1 MASASEPDFFCFL
14 TELQMT
20 WSFQLYSARN
30 FTPWDDVLAM
40 VAAAGYRNV
49 EGFGG
54 LYEDP
59 AALRAMLDRHGLSMP
74 TAHFSLDLLENDFDK
89 ARSIAE
95 TLGVKT
101 MICPHV
107 AADLRPSDEAGWRG
121 FAARLAAVNDTCAK
135 AGYAF
140 AWHNHDFEFE
150 NTDGIVPM
158 RVILDAAPEIG
169 WEIDVAWVVR
179 GGADP
184 LAWIANTAPASSP
197 PMSRTSRRRAK
208 RPMRMAGPM
217 SAMASL
223 DWPAIMKELRERTAT
238 EFFIMEHDNPSDVKR
253 FASRSLASAQQ
264 F

>member
-1 MASASEPDFFCFL
+1 
-14 TELQMT
+14 MT

-40 VAAAGYRNV
+40 VAATGYRNV

-74 TAHFSLDLLENDFDK
+74 TGHFSLDLLENDFDK

-101 MICPHV
+101 IICPHV
-107 AADLRPSDEAGWRG
+107 AADHRPSDEAGWRG

-140 AWHNHDFEFE
+140 GWHNHDFEFE

-184 LAWIANTAPASSP
+184 LAWIREYGTRIVAAHVKDIAPEGEA
-197 PMSRTSRRRAK
+197 ADEDGW
-208 RPMRMAGPM
+208 ADVGHGVI
-217 SAMASL
+217 

-238 EFFIMEHDNPSDVKR
+238 EFFIMEHDNPNDVKR

>member
-1 MASASEPDFFCFL
+1 
-14 TELQMT
+14 MT

-40 VAAAGYRNV
+40 VAAAGYHNV

-59 AALRAMLDRHGLSMP
+59 TALRALLDKHGLSMP
-74 TAHFSLDLLENDFDK
+74 TAHFSLDLLEKDFDK

-95 TLGVKT
+95 TLGVAT
-101 MICPHV
+101 VICPHV
-107 AADLRPSDEAGWRG
+107 AAELRPVDEAGWRG
-121 FAARLAAVNDTCAK
+121 FAARLAAVNEACAK
-135 AGYAF
+135 AGLAF

-150 NTDGIVPM
+150 GTDGIVPM

-184 LAWIANTAPASSP
+184 MAWIREYGTRIVAAHVKDIAPEGE
-197 PMSRTSRRRAK
+197 AK
-208 RPMRMAGPM
+208 EEDGWADVGHGV
-217 SAMASL
+217 L
-223 DWPAIMKELRERTAT
+223 DWPGIMKALRERTAAK
-238 EFFIMEHDNPSDVKR
+238 ILVMEHDNPSDVKR

-264 F
+264 FQE

>member
-1 MASASEPDFFCFL
+1 MS
-14 TELQMT
+14 

-30 FTPWDDVLAM
+30 FTPWEDVLAM
-40 VAAAGYRNV
+40 LAAAGYENV

-54 LYEDP
+54 LYQDP
-59 AALRAMLDRHGLSMP
+59 AGLRAMLDANGLSMP

-101 MICPHV
+101 VICPHV
-107 AADLRPSDEAGWRG
+107 AADLRPSDEAGWRS
-121 FAARLAAVNDTCAK
+121 FAARLAAVNEACAA
-135 AGYAF
+135 AGLVF

-158 RVILDAAPEIG
+158 RVLLDAAPEIG
-169 WEIDVAWVVR
+169 WEMDVAWVVR

-184 LAWIANTAPASSP
+184 MSWIHEYGTRIIAAHVKDIAPEGE
-197 PMSRTSRRRAK
+197 AK
-208 RPMRMAGPM
+208 DEDGWADVGHGV
-217 SAMASL
+217 L
-223 DWPAIMKELRERTAT
+223 DWPAIMQALRERTAAKI
-238 EFFIMEHDNPSDVKR
+238 FVVEHDNPSDAKR
-253 FASRSLASAQQ
+253 FATRSLASAKQ

>member
-1 MASASEPDFFCFL
+1 
-14 TELQMT
+14 MT

-40 VAAAGYRNV
+40 VAATGYRNV

-74 TAHFSLDLLENDFDK
+74 TGHFSLDLLENDFDK

-95 TLGVKT
+95 TLGVT
-101 MICPHV
+101 TIICPHI
-107 AADLRPSDEAGWRG
+107 AADHRPSDEAGWRG

-140 AWHNHDFEFE
+140 GWHNHDFELA

-158 RVILDAAPEIG
+158 RVILDTAPEIG

-184 LAWIANTAPASSP
+184 LAWIGEYGTRIIAAHVKDIAPRGEA
-197 PMSRTSRRRAK
+197 ADEDGW
-208 RPMRMAGPM
+208 ADVGHGVI
-217 SAMASL
+217 
-223 DWPAIMKELRERTAT
+223 DWPVIMKTLREQTAAKI
-238 EFFIMEHDNPSDVKR
+238 FIMEHDNPNDVKR

>member
-1 MASASEPDFFCFL
+1 
-14 TELQMT
+14 MT

-40 VAAAGYRNV
+40 VAATGYRNV

-74 TAHFSLDLLENDFDK
+74 TGHFSLDLLENDFDK

-95 TLGVKT
+95 TLGVT
-101 MICPHV
+101 TIICPHI
-107 AADLRPSDEAGWRG
+107 AADHRPSDEAGWRG

-140 AWHNHDFEFE
+140 GWHNHDFELA

-158 RVILDAAPEIG
+158 RVILDTAPEIG

-179 GGADP
+179 GGAEP
-184 LAWIANTAPASSP
+184 LAWIGEYGTRIIAAHVKDIAPRGEA
-197 PMSRTSRRRAK
+197 ADEDGW
-208 RPMRMAGPM
+208 ADVGHGVI
-217 SAMASL
+217 
-223 DWPAIMKELRERTAT
+223 DWPVIMKALREQTAAKI
-238 EFFIMEHDNPSDVKR
+238 FIMEHDNPNDVKR

>member
-1 MASASEPDFFCFL
+1 
-14 TELQMT
+14 MT

-40 VAAAGYRNV
+40 VAATGYRNV

-74 TAHFSLDLLENDFDK
+74 TGHFSLDLLENDFDK

-95 TLGVKT
+95 TLGVT
-101 MICPHV
+101 TIICPHI
-107 AADLRPSDEAGWRG
+107 AADHRPSDEAGWRG

-140 AWHNHDFEFE
+140 GWHNHDFELA

-158 RVILDAAPEIG
+158 RVILDTAPEIG

-184 LAWIANTAPASSP
+184 LAWIGEYGTRIIAAHVKDIAPRGEA
-197 PMSRTSRRRAK
+197 ADEDGW
-208 RPMRMAGPM
+208 ADVGHGVI
-217 SAMASL
+217 
-223 DWPAIMKELRERTAT
+223 DWPVIMKALREQTAAKI
-238 EFFIMEHDNPSDVKR
+238 FIMEHDNPNDVKR